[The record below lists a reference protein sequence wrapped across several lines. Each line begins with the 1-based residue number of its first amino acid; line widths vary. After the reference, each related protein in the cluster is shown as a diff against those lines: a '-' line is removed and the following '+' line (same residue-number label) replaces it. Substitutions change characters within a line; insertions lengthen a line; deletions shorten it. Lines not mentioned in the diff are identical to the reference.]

1 MMRGKINEYNCA
13 VKHFLKNDVSIYS
26 LISKFG
32 PIELKK
38 RRNYFSALV
47 TSIIGQQLSIHSA
60 QAIINRFNKYFMGD
74 ITPERVLASDFKSL
88 RSLGLSIAKAKCIID
103 LSNKL
108 LSGDIKLKGIS
119 KLTENE
125 VMSELTKVK
134 GIGSW
139 TVHMFL
145 IFVLGKPNILP
156 DGDLGIKKAI
166 MLNYNLENLPTGE
179 EVIKISK
186 NKNWDPYNTYAS
198 LYLWKSIDG
207 N

>member
-1 MMRGKINEYNCA
+1 MMYGKINEYNCA

-32 PIELKK
+32 PIEQKK
-38 RRNYFSALV
+38 RRNYFSALL
-47 TSIIGQQLSIHSA
+47 TSIIGQQLSVHSA
-60 QAIINRFNKYFMGD
+60 KAIINRFNKYFSGE
-74 ITPERVLASDFKSL
+74 ITPEKIIASDFQSL
-88 RSLGLSIAKAKCIID
+88 RNLGLSNAKAKYMID
-103 LSNKL
+103 LSDKL
-108 LSGDIKLKGIS
+108 LSGDIQLKGIS
-119 KLTENE
+119 QLTENE
-125 VMSELTKVK
+125 VMNELTKVK
-134 GIGSW
+134 GIGPW

-179 EVIKISK
+179 EVIKLSK
-186 NKNWDPYNTYAS
+186 NKNWAPYNTYAS